1 MQTQRRIIALTIVAL
16 WALIAAAC
24 GSTVPLA
31 QQRAIEETSSRQ
43 GFGLDAGTGLSGP
56 AASGG
61 GSGLSASR
69 TASRASSVPGAA
81 GATGP
86 SGGTAAVGTNG
97 PGISDKTI
105 KIGIGYA
112 PDAAQQNAAL
122 GASGATQ
129 IDTKTAYDTLVKDLN
144 ARGGIGGRKV
154 AVVYHEYSLTGT
166 EPYDQQDQAACTRW
180 TQDDPVFI
188 TDGGLNTDTF
198 LACMEKA
205 GAISGIFM
213 DSLRAIGK
221 LKYRQFPHY
230 LQPRNIDLE
239 DLQTL
244 KIDSL
249 GKMGCFG
256 GKPKIGLVS
265 IDTPHH
271 RRAIKDALVPA
282 LRKRGLSLSE
292 SIYVRDPESGAETGQ
307 LVSEI
312 TNAAVR
318 FNSVGV
324 THVLFTDAG
333 AGIAFFF
340 MQSAEKQA
348 YRPRYCLDGASGNT
362 ALADL
367 LAQTGSVEQ
376 LNGALSIAWMPSIDT
391 RPEDLPAWAKTAQQE
406 RCYELMRKAGVTM
419 DSGNAKGLAELA
431 CDTVW
436 LIEAILKRTGSV
448 FNQDTFLQGL
458 QRLGDDHVSA
468 GGAFVVSLS
477 ATKHDGLGTVANMKY
492 ISDCQCFRYTS
503 KMYPVVNTD

>member
-1 MQTQRRIIALTIVAL
+1 MNRRQAISVSVVML
-16 WALIAAAC
+16 WAIVAAAC
-24 GSTVPLA
+24 GTTVPLS
-31 QQRAIEETSSRQ
+31 QQRALERTSGGQGLALDGNTDLGPGLGSSGAAGSLPGSRT
-43 GFGLDAGTGLSGP
+43 GFRAGASGLPSGGGTGPGGV
-56 AASGG
+56 AASG
-61 GSGLSASR
+61 
-69 TASRASSVPGAA
+69 V
-81 GATGP
+81 
-86 SGGTAAVGTNG
+86 NG
-97 PGISDKTI
+97 PGITDKTI

-112 PDAAQQNAAL
+112 PDAAQANAAL

-154 AVVYHEYSLTGT
+154 AVVYHEYSLTGA
-166 EPYDQQDQAACTRW
+166 EPYDQQDQAACTKW

-213 DSLRAIGK
+213 DSLRSIGK

-249 GKMGCFG
+249 GKMGCFN

-271 RRAIKDALVPA
+271 RRAIKDALLPA

-292 SIYVRDPESGAETGQ
+292 SVYVRDPESPSETGS

-318 FNSVGV
+318 FNSAGV
-324 THVLFTDAG
+324 THVIFTDAG

-348 YRPRYCLDGASGNT
+348 YRPRYCLDGGSGNQG
-362 ALADL
+362 LADL

-391 RPEDLPAWAKTAQQE
+391 RPEDLPAWAKTAEQE
-406 RCYELMRKAGVTM
+406 RCYEVMRKAGVTM

-436 LIEAILKRTGSV
+436 LIEAILNRTGSV
-448 FNQDTFLQGL
+448 LNQDTFLQGL
-458 QRLGDDHVSA
+458 QRLGADYPSA
-468 GGAFVVSLS
+468 AGAFVISLS

-492 ISDCQCFRYTS
+492 ISDCTCFRYTS
-503 KMYPVVNTD
+503 RMYPVVNTD